1 MIDSNSLEAYRSI
14 VESLGPRQQ
23 IVFEALRN
31 NPASNKTLAKRL
43 GLEIN
48 QVTPRTLELRKLG
61 LVKKMYSEIEDGHS
75 ATVWGVSLW
84 VVIMKPTHYHTKQKK
99 TVSKGI
105 ILQNTNFAQ
114 NVNQFWRKYRFESSF
129 LYFLY

>member
-1 MIDSNSLEAYRSI
+1 MDSNSLEAYRSI

-31 NPASNKTLAKRL
+31 NPATNKTLAKRL

-61 LVKKMYSEIEDGHS
+61 LVKKMYSEEQDGHS
-75 ATVWGVSLW
+75 ATVWGVSL
-84 VVIMKPTHYHTKQKK
+84 
-99 TVSKGI
+99 
-105 ILQNTNFAQ
+105 
-114 NVNQFWRKYRFESSF
+114 
-129 LYFLY
+129 

>member
-1 MIDSNSLEAYRSI
+1 MDSNSLEAYRSI

-61 LVKKMYSEIEDGHS
+61 LVKKMYSEEQDGHF
-75 ATVWGVSLW
+75 ATVWGVSL
-84 VVIMKPTHYHTKQKK
+84 
-99 TVSKGI
+99 
-105 ILQNTNFAQ
+105 
-114 NVNQFWRKYRFESSF
+114 
-129 LYFLY
+129 

>member
-1 MIDSNSLEAYRSI
+1 MDSNSLEAYRSI

-75 ATVWGVSLW
+75 ATVWGVSL
-84 VVIMKPTHYHTKQKK
+84 
-99 TVSKGI
+99 
-105 ILQNTNFAQ
+105 
-114 NVNQFWRKYRFESSF
+114 
-129 LYFLY
+129 

>member
-1 MIDSNSLEAYRSI
+1 MDSNSLDAYRSI

-61 LVKKMYSEIEDGHS
+61 LVKKMYSEEQDGHF
-75 ATVWGVSLW
+75 ATVWGVSL
-84 VVIMKPTHYHTKQKK
+84 
-99 TVSKGI
+99 
-105 ILQNTNFAQ
+105 
-114 NVNQFWRKYRFESSF
+114 
-129 LYFLY
+129 

>member
-1 MIDSNSLEAYRSI
+1 MDANSLDAYRSI
-14 VESLGPRQQ
+14 VENLGPRQQ
-23 IVFEALRN
+23 IIFEALRN

-48 QVTPRTLELRKLG
+48 QVTPRTLELRKKG
-61 LVKKMYSEIEDGHS
+61 LVKKMYCEIEDGHS

-84 VVIMKPTHYHTKQKK
+84 PVITKPIHYHTKQKK

-105 ILQNTNFAQ
+105 ILQNTNSVQ
-114 NVNQFWRKYRFESSF
+114 NVDLFSRRLEYEII

>member
-1 MIDSNSLEAYRSI
+1 MDANSLEAYRSI

-48 QVTPRTLELRKLG
+48 QVTPRTLELRKKG
-61 LVKKMYSEIEDGHS
+61 LVKKMYSEEQDGHY
-75 ATVWGVSLW
+75 ATVWGVSL
-84 VVIMKPTHYHTKQKK
+84 
-99 TVSKGI
+99 
-105 ILQNTNFAQ
+105 
-114 NVNQFWRKYRFESSF
+114 
-129 LYFLY
+129 

>member
-1 MIDSNSLEAYRSI
+1 MDSNSLEAYRSI
-14 VESLGPRQQ
+14 VENLGPRQQ

-61 LVKKMYSEIEDGHS
+61 LVKKMYSEEQDGHF
-75 ATVWGVSLW
+75 ATVWGVSL
-84 VVIMKPTHYHTKQKK
+84 
-99 TVSKGI
+99 
-105 ILQNTNFAQ
+105 
-114 NVNQFWRKYRFESSF
+114 
-129 LYFLY
+129 

>member
-1 MIDSNSLEAYRSI
+1 MDSNSLEAYRSI

-31 NPASNKTLAKRL
+31 NPATNKTLAKRL

-75 ATVWGVSLW
+75 ATVWGVSL
-84 VVIMKPTHYHTKQKK
+84 
-99 TVSKGI
+99 
-105 ILQNTNFAQ
+105 
-114 NVNQFWRKYRFESSF
+114 
-129 LYFLY
+129 

>member
-1 MIDSNSLEAYRSI
+1 MDSNSLEAYRSI

-48 QVTPRTLELRKLG
+48 QVTPRTLELRKKG
-61 LVKKMYSEIEDGHS
+61 LVKKMYSEEQDGHY
-75 ATVWGVSLW
+75 ATVWGVSL
-84 VVIMKPTHYHTKQKK
+84 
-99 TVSKGI
+99 
-105 ILQNTNFAQ
+105 
-114 NVNQFWRKYRFESSF
+114 
-129 LYFLY
+129 

>member
-1 MIDSNSLEAYRSI
+1 MMDSNSLDAYRSI

-61 LVKKMYSEIEDGHS
+61 LVKKMYSEEQDGHF
-75 ATVWGVSLW
+75 ATVWGVSL
-84 VVIMKPTHYHTKQKK
+84 
-99 TVSKGI
+99 
-105 ILQNTNFAQ
+105 
-114 NVNQFWRKYRFESSF
+114 
-129 LYFLY
+129 

>member
-1 MIDSNSLEAYRSI
+1 MDSNSLEAYRSI

-31 NPASNKTLAKRL
+31 NPATNKTLAKRL

-61 LVKKMYSEIEDGHS
+61 LVKKMYSEEQDGHF
-75 ATVWGVSLW
+75 ATVWGVSL
-84 VVIMKPTHYHTKQKK
+84 
-99 TVSKGI
+99 
-105 ILQNTNFAQ
+105 
-114 NVNQFWRKYRFESSF
+114 
-129 LYFLY
+129 